1 MKIIIIRFTMTL
13 PQATLSIQGG
23 TLSIQGG
30 RVVVVTLAVDRVAR
44 PAGIPRTA
52 IVAMIMVQ
60 LIKAER
66 LHGELFS
73 FYKGN
78 YKKL

>member
-23 TLSIQGG
+23 
-30 RVVVVTLAVDRVAR
+30 RVVVVTLAVDRVAGPDGR
-44 PAGIPRTA
+44 IPRTA
-52 IVAMIMVQ
+52 IVAIIMVQ

>member
-13 PQATLSIQGG
+13 PQA

-52 IVAMIMVQ
+52 IVAIIMVQ

-73 FYKGN
+73 FDKGN